1 MGTSLTFL
9 PELERL
15 RHLHPKM
22 KLFLVAITVIGAIHH
37 GHGTHITLDQDTS
50 ADITLNWET
59 PACDLSTVLEGALA
73 QAKSEEMQC
82 DTVLD
87 DEDVS

>member
-9 PELERL
+9 PELERF

-37 GHGTHITLDQDTS
+37 GHGTHITLNPDTS
-50 ADITLNWET
+50 
-59 PACDLSTVLEGALA
+59 ACDLSTVFEGAMGKA
-73 QAKSEEMQC
+73 AEMEC
-82 DTVLD
+82 DTMD
-87 DEDVS
+87 GDNFDEDVS

>member
-37 GHGTHITLDQDTS
+37 GHGITLDENTD
-50 ADITLNWET
+50 
-59 PACDLSTVLEGALA
+59 ACDLSTVLEGALA
-73 QAKSEEMQC
+73 QAGEMQC
-82 DTVLD
+82 DTMPE

>member
-1 MGTSLTFL
+1 MRTSLTFL
-9 PELERL
+9 SEEVEPL
-15 RHLHPKM
+15 HLSPPKM
-22 KLFLVAITVIGAIHH
+22 KLFLVAIAVIAAIHH
-37 GHGTHITLDQDTS
+37 GHGITLDH
-50 ADITLNWET
+50 ET
-59 PACDLSTVLEGALA
+59 TACDLSTVLEGALA

>member
-22 KLFLVAITVIGAIHH
+22 KLFLVAITVIAAIHH
-37 GHGTHITLDQDTS
+37 GHGTH
-50 ADITLNWET
+50 ITLNWET
-59 PACDLSTVLEGALA
+59 PACDLSTVLKKALA
-73 QAKSEEMQC
+73 QAGTMECNMEEE
-82 DTVLD
+82 
-87 DEDVS
+87 EDVS